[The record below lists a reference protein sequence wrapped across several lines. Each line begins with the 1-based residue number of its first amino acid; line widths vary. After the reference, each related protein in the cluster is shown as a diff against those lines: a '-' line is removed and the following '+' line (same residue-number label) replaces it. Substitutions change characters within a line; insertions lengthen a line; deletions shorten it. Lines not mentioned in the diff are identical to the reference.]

1 MHQTSPHTQRY
12 AQIRSN
18 PRFQELVRR
27 RSRLAWSL
35 TAAVL
40 GGYYLFML
48 IVAFAPRWL
57 HAPLVD
63 GQQLSVGI
71 LVAGAIILVSWL
83 LTGWYVRSANSK
95 FDALG
100 AQLLEELK

>member
-63 GQQLSVGI
+63 GQQLSIGI
-71 LVAGAIILVSWL
+71 PVAGAIILVSWL

>member
-48 IVAFAPRWL
+48 IVAFAPPAGCTPRWSM
-57 HAPLVD
+57 A
-63 GQQLSVGI
+63 S
-71 LVAGAIILVSWL
+71 S
-83 LTGWYVRSANSK
+83 
-95 FDALG
+95 
-100 AQLLEELK
+100 